1 MKDFN
6 ELCRSVEEL
15 SPLEYAAVL
24 GRTSLKIMPAI
35 RAFSEDGRTCAEV
48 LAAFVIAS
56 VYADGK
62 LDESEYLLMAPLLK
76 AFFGE
81 DFDFE
86 DAKKLAKEWR
96 KDEVLVLVGA
106 VRLQAKAL
114 VAHGSRTE
122 AGAGAEA
129 GGGVKGGAEE
139 DDVRLFKGAV
149 AADKGL
155 DIRVHYSTSSNISS
169 RNAGR
174 KKAPAWRRTV

>member
-48 LAAFVIAS
+48 LAAFIIAS

-96 KDEVLVLVGA
+96 KEGRAVKKEVDYLVDFLGTLSEELKGDIIFACLLMCA
-106 VRLQAKAL
+106 VDGKVSLKEKAY
-114 VAHGSRTE
+114 
-122 AGAGAEA
+122 
-129 GGGVKGGAEE
+129 
-139 DDVRLFKGAV
+139 
-149 AADKGL
+149 
-155 DIRVHYSTSSNISS
+155 IRQLM
-169 RNAGR
+169 R
-174 KKAPAWRRTV
+174 

>member
-1 MKDFN
+1 MKDFD

-96 KDEVLVLVGA
+96 KEGRAVKKEVDYLVDFLGTLSEELKGDIIFACLLMCA
-106 VRLQAKAL
+106 VDGKVSLKEK
-114 VAHGSRTE
+114 SY
-122 AGAGAEA
+122 
-129 GGGVKGGAEE
+129 
-139 DDVRLFKGAV
+139 
-149 AADKGL
+149 
-155 DIRVHYSTSSNISS
+155 IRQLM
-169 RNAGR
+169 R
-174 KKAPAWRRTV
+174 

>member
-96 KDEVLVLVGA
+96 KEGRAVKKEVDYLVDFLGTLSEELKGDIIFACLLMCA
-106 VRLQAKAL
+106 VDRKVSLQEK
-114 VAHGSRTE
+114 SY
-122 AGAGAEA
+122 
-129 GGGVKGGAEE
+129 
-139 DDVRLFKGAV
+139 
-149 AADKGL
+149 
-155 DIRVHYSTSSNISS
+155 IRQLM
-169 RNAGR
+169 R
-174 KKAPAWRRTV
+174 

>member
-96 KDEVLVLVGA
+96 KEGRAVKKEVDYLVDFLGTLSEELKGDIIFACLLMCA
-106 VRLQAKAL
+106 VDGKVSLKEKAY
-114 VAHGSRTE
+114 
-122 AGAGAEA
+122 
-129 GGGVKGGAEE
+129 
-139 DDVRLFKGAV
+139 
-149 AADKGL
+149 
-155 DIRVHYSTSSNISS
+155 IRQLM
-169 RNAGR
+169 R
-174 KKAPAWRRTV
+174 

>member
-96 KDEVLVLVGA
+96 KEGKAVKKEVDYLVDFLGTLSEELKGDIIFACLLMCA
-106 VRLQAKAL
+106 VDGKVSLKEK
-114 VAHGSRTE
+114 SY
-122 AGAGAEA
+122 
-129 GGGVKGGAEE
+129 
-139 DDVRLFKGAV
+139 
-149 AADKGL
+149 
-155 DIRVHYSTSSNISS
+155 IRQLM
-169 RNAGR
+169 R
-174 KKAPAWRRTV
+174 

>member
-62 LDESEYLLMAPLLK
+62 LDESEYLLLAPLLK

-96 KDEVLVLVGA
+96 KEGRAVKKEVDYLVDFLGTLSEELKGDIIFACLLMCA
-106 VRLQAKAL
+106 VDGKVSLKEKAY
-114 VAHGSRTE
+114 
-122 AGAGAEA
+122 
-129 GGGVKGGAEE
+129 
-139 DDVRLFKGAV
+139 
-149 AADKGL
+149 
-155 DIRVHYSTSSNISS
+155 IRQLM
-169 RNAGR
+169 R
-174 KKAPAWRRTV
+174 

>member
-62 LDESEYLLMAPLLK
+62 LDESEYLLMAPLFK

-96 KDEVLVLVGA
+96 KEGRAVKKEVDYLVDFLGTLSEELKGDIIFACLLMCA
-106 VRLQAKAL
+106 VDGKVSLKEKAYFRQL
-114 VAHGSRTE
+114 MR
-122 AGAGAEA
+122 
-129 GGGVKGGAEE
+129 
-139 DDVRLFKGAV
+139 
-149 AADKGL
+149 
-155 DIRVHYSTSSNISS
+155 
-169 RNAGR
+169 
-174 KKAPAWRRTV
+174 

>member
-96 KDEVLVLVGA
+96 KEGRAVKKEVDYLVDFLGTLSEDLKGDIIFACLLMCA
-106 VRLQAKAL
+106 VDGKVSLKEKAY
-114 VAHGSRTE
+114 
-122 AGAGAEA
+122 
-129 GGGVKGGAEE
+129 
-139 DDVRLFKGAV
+139 
-149 AADKGL
+149 
-155 DIRVHYSTSSNISS
+155 IRQLM
-169 RNAGR
+169 R
-174 KKAPAWRRTV
+174 

>member
-1 MKDFN
+1 MKDCN

-15 SPLEYAAVL
+15 SPLEYASVL

-96 KDEVLVLVGA
+96 KEGRAVKKEVDYLVDFLGTLSEELKGDIIFACLLMCA
-106 VRLQAKAL
+106 VDGKVSLKEK
-114 VAHGSRTE
+114 SY
-122 AGAGAEA
+122 
-129 GGGVKGGAEE
+129 
-139 DDVRLFKGAV
+139 
-149 AADKGL
+149 
-155 DIRVHYSTSSNISS
+155 IRQLM
-169 RNAGR
+169 R
-174 KKAPAWRRTV
+174 

>member
-24 GRTSLKIMPAI
+24 GRTSLKIMPAL
-35 RAFSEDGRTCAEV
+35 RAFSEDGRPCPAV
-48 LAAFVIAS
+48 PPAFVIAS

-96 KDEVLVLVGA
+96 KEGRAVKKEVDYLVDFLGTLSEDLKGDIIFACLLMCA
-106 VRLQAKAL
+106 VDGKVSLKEKAY
-114 VAHGSRTE
+114 
-122 AGAGAEA
+122 
-129 GGGVKGGAEE
+129 
-139 DDVRLFKGAV
+139 
-149 AADKGL
+149 
-155 DIRVHYSTSSNISS
+155 IRQLM
-169 RNAGR
+169 R
-174 KKAPAWRRTV
+174 

>member
-48 LAAFVIAS
+48 LSAFVIAS

-96 KDEVLVLVGA
+96 KEGRAVKKEVDYLVDFLGTLSEELKGDIIFACLLMCA
-106 VRLQAKAL
+106 VDGKVSLKEKAY
-114 VAHGSRTE
+114 
-122 AGAGAEA
+122 
-129 GGGVKGGAEE
+129 
-139 DDVRLFKGAV
+139 
-149 AADKGL
+149 
-155 DIRVHYSTSSNISS
+155 IRQLM
-169 RNAGR
+169 R
-174 KKAPAWRRTV
+174 

>member
-96 KDEVLVLVGA
+96 KEGRAVKKEVDYLVDFLGTLSEELKGDIIFACLLMCA
-106 VRLQAKAL
+106 VDGKVSLKEK
-114 VAHGSRTE
+114 SY
-122 AGAGAEA
+122 
-129 GGGVKGGAEE
+129 
-139 DDVRLFKGAV
+139 
-149 AADKGL
+149 
-155 DIRVHYSTSSNISS
+155 IRQLM
-169 RNAGR
+169 RC
-174 KKAPAWRRTV
+174 

>member
-81 DFDFE
+81 NFDFE

-96 KDEVLVLVGA
+96 KEGRAVKKEVDYLVDFLGTLSEELKGDIIFACLLMCA
-106 VRLQAKAL
+106 VDGKVSLKEKAY
-114 VAHGSRTE
+114 
-122 AGAGAEA
+122 
-129 GGGVKGGAEE
+129 
-139 DDVRLFKGAV
+139 
-149 AADKGL
+149 
-155 DIRVHYSTSSNISS
+155 IRQLM
-169 RNAGR
+169 R
-174 KKAPAWRRTV
+174 

>member
-96 KDEVLVLVGA
+96 KEGRAVKKEVDYLVDFLGTLSEELKGDIIFACLLMCA
-106 VRLQAKAL
+106 VDGKVSLKEK
-114 VAHGSRTE
+114 SY
-122 AGAGAEA
+122 
-129 GGGVKGGAEE
+129 
-139 DDVRLFKGAV
+139 
-149 AADKGL
+149 
-155 DIRVHYSTSSNISS
+155 IRQ
-169 RNAGR
+169 RMR
-174 KKAPAWRRTV
+174 

>member
-62 LDESEYLLMAPLLK
+62 LDESEYLLMAPLFK

-96 KDEVLVLVGA
+96 KEGRAVKKEVDYLLDFLGTLSEELKGDIIFACLLMCA
-106 VRLQAKAL
+106 VDGKVSLKEKAY
-114 VAHGSRTE
+114 
-122 AGAGAEA
+122 
-129 GGGVKGGAEE
+129 
-139 DDVRLFKGAV
+139 
-149 AADKGL
+149 
-155 DIRVHYSTSSNISS
+155 IRQLM
-169 RNAGR
+169 R
-174 KKAPAWRRTV
+174 

>member
-81 DFDFE
+81 DFE
-86 DAKKLAKEWR
+86 KKLAKEWR
-96 KDEVLVLVGA
+96 KEGRAVKKEVDYLVDFLGTLSEELKGDIIFACLLMCA
-106 VRLQAKAL
+106 VDGKVSLKEK
-114 VAHGSRTE
+114 SY
-122 AGAGAEA
+122 
-129 GGGVKGGAEE
+129 
-139 DDVRLFKGAV
+139 
-149 AADKGL
+149 
-155 DIRVHYSTSSNISS
+155 IRQLM
-169 RNAGR
+169 R
-174 KKAPAWRRTV
+174 

>member
-6 ELCRSVEEL
+6 ELCRSVEVL

-96 KDEVLVLVGA
+96 KEGRAVKKEVDYLVDFLGTLSEELKGDIIFACLLMCA
-106 VRLQAKAL
+106 VDGKVSLKEK
-114 VAHGSRTE
+114 SY
-122 AGAGAEA
+122 
-129 GGGVKGGAEE
+129 
-139 DDVRLFKGAV
+139 
-149 AADKGL
+149 
-155 DIRVHYSTSSNISS
+155 IRQLM
-169 RNAGR
+169 R
-174 KKAPAWRRTV
+174 

>member
-96 KDEVLVLVGA
+96 KEGRAVKKEVDYLVDFLGTLSEELKGDIIFAYLLMCA
-106 VRLQAKAL
+106 VDGKVSLKEK
-114 VAHGSRTE
+114 SY
-122 AGAGAEA
+122 
-129 GGGVKGGAEE
+129 
-139 DDVRLFKGAV
+139 
-149 AADKGL
+149 
-155 DIRVHYSTSSNISS
+155 IRQLM
-169 RNAGR
+169 R
-174 KKAPAWRRTV
+174 

>member
-96 KDEVLVLVGA
+96 KEGRAVKKEVDYLVDFLGTLSEELKGDIMFACLLMCA
-106 VRLQAKAL
+106 VDGKVSLKEKAY
-114 VAHGSRTE
+114 
-122 AGAGAEA
+122 
-129 GGGVKGGAEE
+129 
-139 DDVRLFKGAV
+139 
-149 AADKGL
+149 
-155 DIRVHYSTSSNISS
+155 IRQLM
-169 RNAGR
+169 R
-174 KKAPAWRRTV
+174 

>member
-48 LAAFVIAS
+48 LAAFVI
-56 VYADGK
+56 
-62 LDESEYLLMAPLLK
+62 ESEYLLMAPLFK

-96 KDEVLVLVGA
+96 KEGRALKKEVDYLVDFLGTLSEELKGDIIFACLLMCA
-106 VRLQAKAL
+106 VDGKVSLKEKAY
-114 VAHGSRTE
+114 
-122 AGAGAEA
+122 
-129 GGGVKGGAEE
+129 
-139 DDVRLFKGAV
+139 
-149 AADKGL
+149 
-155 DIRVHYSTSSNISS
+155 IRQLM
-169 RNAGR
+169 R
-174 KKAPAWRRTV
+174 

>member
-15 SPLEYAAVL
+15 SPLEYAAVV

-62 LDESEYLLMAPLLK
+62 LDESEYLLMAPLFK

-96 KDEVLVLVGA
+96 KEGRAVKKEVDYLVDFLGTLSEELKGDIIFACLLMCA
-106 VRLQAKAL
+106 VDGKVSLKEKAY
-114 VAHGSRTE
+114 
-122 AGAGAEA
+122 
-129 GGGVKGGAEE
+129 
-139 DDVRLFKGAV
+139 
-149 AADKGL
+149 
-155 DIRVHYSTSSNISS
+155 IRQLM
-169 RNAGR
+169 R
-174 KKAPAWRRTV
+174 

>member
-96 KDEVLVLVGA
+96 KEGRAVKKEVDYLVDFLGTLSEELKGDIIFACLLMCA
-106 VRLQAKAL
+106 VDGKVSLKEKSYLRQLM
-114 VAHGSRTE
+114 R
-122 AGAGAEA
+122 
-129 GGGVKGGAEE
+129 
-139 DDVRLFKGAV
+139 
-149 AADKGL
+149 
-155 DIRVHYSTSSNISS
+155 
-169 RNAGR
+169 
-174 KKAPAWRRTV
+174 

>member
-1 MKDFN
+1 MKNFN

-35 RAFSEDGRTCAEV
+35 RAFSDDGRTCAEV

-96 KDEVLVLVGA
+96 KEGKAVKKEVDYLVDFLGTLSEELKGDIIFACLLMCA
-106 VRLQAKAL
+106 VDGKVSLKEKAY
-114 VAHGSRTE
+114 
-122 AGAGAEA
+122 
-129 GGGVKGGAEE
+129 
-139 DDVRLFKGAV
+139 
-149 AADKGL
+149 
-155 DIRVHYSTSSNISS
+155 IRQLM
-169 RNAGR
+169 R
-174 KKAPAWRRTV
+174 

>member
-6 ELCRSVEEL
+6 EHCRSVEEL

-96 KDEVLVLVGA
+96 KEGKAVKKEVDYLVDFLGTLSEELKGDIIFACLLMCA
-106 VRLQAKAL
+106 VDGKVSLKEKAY
-114 VAHGSRTE
+114 
-122 AGAGAEA
+122 
-129 GGGVKGGAEE
+129 
-139 DDVRLFKGAV
+139 
-149 AADKGL
+149 
-155 DIRVHYSTSSNISS
+155 IRQLM
-169 RNAGR
+169 R
-174 KKAPAWRRTV
+174 

>member
-35 RAFSEDGRTCAEV
+35 RAVSDDGRTCAEV

-96 KDEVLVLVGA
+96 KEGRAVKKEVDYLVDFLSTLSEELKGDIIFACLLMCA
-106 VRLQAKAL
+106 VDGKVSLKEK
-114 VAHGSRTE
+114 SY
-122 AGAGAEA
+122 
-129 GGGVKGGAEE
+129 
-139 DDVRLFKGAV
+139 
-149 AADKGL
+149 
-155 DIRVHYSTSSNISS
+155 IRQLM
-169 RNAGR
+169 R
-174 KKAPAWRRTV
+174 

>member
-1 MKDFN
+1 MKNFN

-96 KDEVLVLVGA
+96 KEGKAVKKEVDYLVDFLGTLSEELKGDIIFACLLMCA
-106 VRLQAKAL
+106 VDGKVSLKEK
-114 VAHGSRTE
+114 SY
-122 AGAGAEA
+122 
-129 GGGVKGGAEE
+129 
-139 DDVRLFKGAV
+139 
-149 AADKGL
+149 
-155 DIRVHYSTSSNISS
+155 IRQLM
-169 RNAGR
+169 R
-174 KKAPAWRRTV
+174 

>member
-86 DAKKLAKEWR
+86 DAKKLAKE
-96 KDEVLVLVGA
+96 
-106 VRLQAKAL
+106 
-114 VAHGSRTE
+114 
-122 AGAGAEA
+122 
-129 GGGVKGGAEE
+129 
-139 DDVRLFKGAV
+139 
-149 AADKGL
+149 
-155 DIRVHYSTSSNISS
+155 
-169 RNAGR
+169 GR
-174 KKAPAWRRTV
+174 KEGRAVKKEVDYLVDFLGTLSEELKGDIIFACLLMCAVDGKVSLKEKSYIRQLMR

>member
-96 KDEVLVLVGA
+96 KEGKAVKKEVDYLVDFLGTLSEELKGDIIFACLLMCA
-106 VRLQAKAL
+106 VDGKVSLKEKAY
-114 VAHGSRTE
+114 
-122 AGAGAEA
+122 
-129 GGGVKGGAEE
+129 
-139 DDVRLFKGAV
+139 
-149 AADKGL
+149 
-155 DIRVHYSTSSNISS
+155 IRQLM
-169 RNAGR
+169 R
-174 KKAPAWRRTV
+174 

>member
-96 KDEVLVLVGA
+96 KEGSAVKKEVDYLVDFLGTLSEELKGDIIFACLLMCA
-106 VRLQAKAL
+106 VDGKVSLKEK
-114 VAHGSRTE
+114 SY
-122 AGAGAEA
+122 
-129 GGGVKGGAEE
+129 
-139 DDVRLFKGAV
+139 
-149 AADKGL
+149 
-155 DIRVHYSTSSNISS
+155 IRQLM
-169 RNAGR
+169 R
-174 KKAPAWRRTV
+174 

>member
-48 LAAFVIAS
+48 MAAFVIAS

-96 KDEVLVLVGA
+96 KEGRAVKKEVDYLVDFLGTLSEDLKGDIIFACLLMCA
-106 VRLQAKAL
+106 VDGKVSLKEKAY
-114 VAHGSRTE
+114 
-122 AGAGAEA
+122 
-129 GGGVKGGAEE
+129 
-139 DDVRLFKGAV
+139 
-149 AADKGL
+149 
-155 DIRVHYSTSSNISS
+155 IRQLM
-169 RNAGR
+169 R
-174 KKAPAWRRTV
+174 

>member
-62 LDESEYLLMAPLLK
+62 LDESEYLLMAPLFK

-96 KDEVLVLVGA
+96 KEGRAVKKEVDYLVDFLGTLSEELKGDIIFACLLMCA
-106 VRLQAKAL
+106 VDGKVSLKEKAY
-114 VAHGSRTE
+114 
-122 AGAGAEA
+122 
-129 GGGVKGGAEE
+129 
-139 DDVRLFKGAV
+139 
-149 AADKGL
+149 
-155 DIRVHYSTSSNISS
+155 IRQLM
-169 RNAGR
+169 R
-174 KKAPAWRRTV
+174 

>member
-96 KDEVLVLVGA
+96 KEGRAVKKEVDYLVDFLGTLSEELKGDIIFACVLMCA
-106 VRLQAKAL
+106 VDGKVSLKEK
-114 VAHGSRTE
+114 SY
-122 AGAGAEA
+122 
-129 GGGVKGGAEE
+129 
-139 DDVRLFKGAV
+139 
-149 AADKGL
+149 
-155 DIRVHYSTSSNISS
+155 IRQLM
-169 RNAGR
+169 R
-174 KKAPAWRRTV
+174 

>member
-62 LDESEYLLMAPLLK
+62 LDESEYLLMAPLFK

-96 KDEVLVLVGA
+96 KEGRAVKNEVEYLVDFLGTLSEELKGDIIFACLLMCA
-106 VRLQAKAL
+106 VDGKVSLKEKAY
-114 VAHGSRTE
+114 
-122 AGAGAEA
+122 
-129 GGGVKGGAEE
+129 
-139 DDVRLFKGAV
+139 
-149 AADKGL
+149 
-155 DIRVHYSTSSNISS
+155 IRQLM
-169 RNAGR
+169 R
-174 KKAPAWRRTV
+174 

>member
-96 KDEVLVLVGA
+96 KEGRAVKKEVDYLVDFLGTLSEELKADIIFVCLLICA
-106 VRLQAKAL
+106 VDGKVSLKEKAYIKQL
-114 VAHGSRTE
+114 MR
-122 AGAGAEA
+122 
-129 GGGVKGGAEE
+129 
-139 DDVRLFKGAV
+139 
-149 AADKGL
+149 
-155 DIRVHYSTSSNISS
+155 
-169 RNAGR
+169 
-174 KKAPAWRRTV
+174 

>member
-96 KDEVLVLVGA
+96 KEGRAVKKEVDYLVDFLGTLSEDLKGDIIFACLLMCA
-106 VRLQAKAL
+106 VDGKVSLKEK
-114 VAHGSRTE
+114 SY
-122 AGAGAEA
+122 
-129 GGGVKGGAEE
+129 
-139 DDVRLFKGAV
+139 
-149 AADKGL
+149 
-155 DIRVHYSTSSNISS
+155 IRQLM
-169 RNAGR
+169 R
-174 KKAPAWRRTV
+174 

>member
-81 DFDFE
+81 DFDVE

-96 KDEVLVLVGA
+96 KEGRAVKKEVDYLVDFLGTLSEELKGDIIFACLLMCA
-106 VRLQAKAL
+106 VDGKVSLKEK
-114 VAHGSRTE
+114 SY
-122 AGAGAEA
+122 
-129 GGGVKGGAEE
+129 
-139 DDVRLFKGAV
+139 
-149 AADKGL
+149 
-155 DIRVHYSTSSNISS
+155 IRQLM
-169 RNAGR
+169 R
-174 KKAPAWRRTV
+174 